1 MASLYKRP
9 NSDFWWVKFRDPATG
24 EIKRESTKCRVGIG
38 SHLRRAR
45 EICTG
50 KTRAENQ
57 APITKQHAP
66 WEVWVTEFLNNH
78 YATKPKTLLRY
89 LGAWKSL
96 RVYLETFKI
105 LYPAQLTYKHATD
118 YVEWRQKPSA
128 EGMYWASRGTAIWE
142 LKILRLLMS
151 EAVRQGLATTNPCVR
166 LGLKK
171 GHTREKPEITDDEI
185 AIIRRALKTRP
196 EWMRTSFEIAIH
208 QGCRST
214 ETCIPLSR
222 IDLER
227 MQITFDVKGGKTFT
241 TKLHDSLVPLVSRL
255 KADGRER
262 TFDLCAQAG
271 REWTRFFRKIGLRH
285 LCFHCTRVTVITRL
299 CRANVSES
307 QAMRFVGHASET
319 IHRIYQ
325 RLRAEDVSAC
335 VSALRIPSSE
345 TQDAQPARPKRA
357 PALSSPQ
364 KRSDTPPPALPK
376 RTTPTCSKRLPVP
389 SQ

>member
-24 EIKRESTKCRVGIG
+24 KIKRESTKCRIGIG
-38 SHLRRAR
+38 SHMRRAR
-45 EICTG
+45 EICG
-50 KTRAENQ
+50 EKTRAENR
-57 APITKQHAP
+57 APVSKQHVP
-66 WEVWVTEFLNNH
+66 WEAWVTEFLNNH

-89 LGAWKSL
+89 QGAWKSL
-96 RVYLETFKI
+96 RVYLEARDI
-105 LYPAQLTYKHATD
+105 AYPAQLTYKHATD
-118 YVEWRQKPSA
+118 YVEWRQKPTA
-128 EGMYWASRGTAIWE
+128 IGLYWASRATAVWE

-151 EAVRQGLATTNPCVR
+151 EAVKQGLATSNPCVR
-166 LGLKK
+166 LGIKK
-171 GHTREKPEITDDEI
+171 GPTREKPEITDAEI
-185 AIIRRALKTRP
+185 TIIRRALKTRP
-196 EWMRTSFEIAIH
+196 EWMRISFEIAIH

-214 ETCIPLSR
+214 ETCLPLSQ
-222 IDLER
+222 IDVER
-227 MQITFDVKGGKTFT
+227 MEITFDVKGGKTFT
-241 TKLHDSLVPLVSRL
+241 TKLHDGLVPLISRL
-255 KADGRER
+255 KAEGRER
-262 TFDLCAQAG
+262 TFELCSQAG

-345 TQDAQPARPKRA
+345 TQD
-357 PALSSPQ
+357 L
-364 KRSDTPPPALPK
+364 PPANPGRAAESSSSQT
-376 RTTPTCSKRLPVP
+376 RTDTRRPASPTRTKATSAKPQPVP